1 MLSEGRKR
9 DAAANAVL
17 ALSFA
22 ANAAQSPQALVKSG
36 SIEAPGVAGMQRLMD
51 PRKKR
56 KDLDLQRVSHSA
68 RNKTFKEFVEEAYL
82 IEAKQPSFSS
92 KEELIKHYGGSI
104 PSHLYP
110 KNRGSK
116 VNPKW
121 GVGRREEREQT
132 QSRREENIKT
142 TTGSLT
148 KRQKSK
154 VERKRTLAAQRGKEL
169 HHGTEVS
176 TSAKQMR
183 NMSPGDRLRFKSREA
198 KKNRYHGNDPKNLVL
213 ANKGSVDTFKP
224 EQPGFHHGKYHAF
237 ERKNRAKLKD
247 TEHIL
252 SPSRAFTTLVNK
264 ERKKIRKSKEL
275 QSRMSAAADRHG
287 IK

>member
-56 KDLDLQRVSHSA
+56 RDLDLQRVSHSA
-68 RNKTFKEFVEEAYL
+68 RNKTFREFVEEAYL

-121 GVGRREEREQT
+121 GVGSREEREQT
-132 QSRREENIKT
+132 QARREENIKT

-183 NMSPGDRLRFKSREA
+183 NMSPGERLRFKSREA
-198 KKNRYHGNDPKNLVL
+198 KKNKYHGNDPKNLDL

>member
-68 RNKTFKEFVEEAYL
+68 RNKTFREFVEEAYL

-183 NMSPGDRLRFKSREA
+183 NMSPGERLRFKSREA
-198 KKNRYHGNDPKNLVL
+198 KKNKYHGNDPKNLVL

>member
-68 RNKTFKEFVEEAYL
+68 RNKTFREFVEEAYL

-121 GVGRREEREQT
+121 GVGSREEREQT
-132 QSRREENIKT
+132 QARREENIKT

-183 NMSPGDRLRFKSREA
+183 NMSPGERLRFKSREA
-198 KKNRYHGNDPKNLVL
+198 KKNKYHGNDPKNLVL

>member
-56 KDLDLQRVSHSA
+56 RDLDLQRVSHSA
-68 RNKTFKEFVEEAYL
+68 RNKTFREFVEEAYL

-121 GVGRREEREQT
+121 GVGSREEREQT
-132 QSRREENIKT
+132 QARREENIKT

-183 NMSPGDRLRFKSREA
+183 NMSPGERLRFKSREA
-198 KKNRYHGNDPKNLVL
+198 KKNKYHGNDPKNLVL